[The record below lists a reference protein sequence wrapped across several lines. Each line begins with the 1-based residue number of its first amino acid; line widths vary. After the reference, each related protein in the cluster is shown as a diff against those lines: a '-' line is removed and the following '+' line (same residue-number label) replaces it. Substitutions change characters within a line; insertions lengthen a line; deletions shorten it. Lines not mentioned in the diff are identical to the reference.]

1 MQFTTTWQKGYVLEA
16 NATGINTA
24 KKSFFF
30 FNLEKQHGAQKLSL
44 MIRKLQTR
52 HIFYNVKSNSMKL
65 FSKNTKKKPWQKV
78 FSVISIFQ
86 NSLKIKKAKFNQKR
100 FIWFSKKQAKDKSP
114 GNDGLTKESY
124 DTFRNELKEIFID
137 FVSETKEHL
146 STSQRQAIIR
156 LTDKR

>member
-1 MQFTTTWQKGYVLEA
+1 
-16 NATGINTA
+16 
-24 KKSFFF
+24 
-30 FNLEKQHGAQKLSL
+30 
-44 MIRKLQTR
+44 
-52 HIFYNVKSNSMKL
+52 MKL
-65 FSKNTKKKPWQKV
+65 FSKNTNKKLWQKV

-86 NSLKIKKAKFNQKR
+86 NSLKIKKAKLNQKR

-124 DTFRNELKEIFID
+124 DTFRDELKEIFID
-137 FVSETKEHL
+137 FESETKEHL